1 MLFTIVF
8 TLICIQ
14 RLGELMVARSNER
27 YQKDKG
33 AIEAG
38 QGHYPLIVILHTLFL
53 CSLLVE
59 YLWFKPSLSPLWPYL
74 LIAFLT
80 LQFAR
85 VWAIQSLGRFW
96 NTKII
101 ILPGA
106 KLVKQGPYKWMP
118 HPNYAI
124 VALEIAI
131 IPLIFQEYFT
141 AILFTLL
148 NYGMML
154 IRIPVEEEALSQYSN
169 HPSNESDKISS

>member
-1 MLFTIVF
+1 
-8 TLICIQ
+8 
-14 RLGELMVARSNER
+14 MVARSNER
-27 YQKDKG
+27 YQKERG

-38 QGHYPLIVILHTLFL
+38 QEHYPLIVLLHVLFL
-53 CSLLVE
+53 CSLLLE
-59 YLWFKPSLSPLWPYL
+59 YIWFKPTLSLLWPSL

-106 KLVKQGPYKWMP
+106 KLVKRGPYKWMP

-124 VALEIAI
+124 VALEIAV
-131 IPLIFQEYFT
+131 IPLIFQAYYT

-154 IRIPVEEEALSQYSN
+154 IRIPIEEKALEQYGEYTHLEN
-169 HPSNESDKISS
+169 DKISSQ